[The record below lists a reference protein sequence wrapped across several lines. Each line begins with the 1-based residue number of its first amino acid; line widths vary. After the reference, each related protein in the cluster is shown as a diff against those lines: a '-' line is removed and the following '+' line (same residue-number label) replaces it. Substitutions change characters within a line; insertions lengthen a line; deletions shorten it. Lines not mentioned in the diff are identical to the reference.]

1 MSGAAKLL
9 GITYGCLRSQV
20 HADPDLRARHTRV
33 NRGRQGAAKEAK
45 NIDAPS
51 VPDDMSDLGRKQEL
65 VRVEG
70 EALLTDKRVAA
81 ALIVEDANLKD
92 GLSAI
97 GLSPQA
103 IKSAEALQKFHNTHF
118 TRSVEIIGGGMTK
131 TFVEIMAEV
140 ENINAR
146 LEEGGLTLEEEQML
160 RQDRSRLLEI
170 QGRTY
175 DRSLK
180 ASMTQAI
187 IQQKLADSGGVGAIK
202 RGKPGFTPIVAPI
215 VNAIKIESTGP
226 VTVSSGNAD

>member
-20 HADPDLRARHTRV
+20 HSDPDLRSRHTRA
-33 NRGRQGAAKEAK
+33 NKGKKGAAAEAK
-45 NIDAPS
+45 SIDAPS

-65 VRVEG
+65 DRVAG
-70 EALLTDKRVAA
+70 EALLTEKRVAE
-81 ALIVEDANLKD
+81 ALIAEDSNLKE
-92 GLSAI
+92 GLGAI

-103 IKSAEALQKFHNTHF
+103 MRSAEALQKFHNTHF
-118 TRSVEIIGGGMTK
+118 TKSVEIIGGGMTK
-131 TFVEIMAEV
+131 TFVEIMSEV
-140 ENINAR
+140 EGINSR

-180 ASMTQAI
+180 ASMTQAV
-187 IQQKLADSGGVGAIK
+187 IQQKLADAGEGGAAK
-202 RGKPGFTPIVAPI
+202 RGKPGFAPI

-226 VTVSSGNAD
+226 VTISPDNAD